1 MDFLSQLKLAIKI
14 IESELPFETCSA
26 GEWFSCPYTEANV
39 QYCLSARLEMRLPDY
54 SEPASVPEE
63 PTAS

>member
-39 QYCLSARLEMRLPDY
+39 QYCLSARLEMRLPDCG
-54 SEPASVPEE
+54 EPAPQNQVPD
-63 PTAS
+63 

>member
-39 QYCLSARLEMRLPDY
+39 QYCLSARFEMRLPDCG
-54 SEPASVPEE
+54 EPAPQNQVPD
-63 PTAS
+63 